1 MSNIFKCNIKS
12 IQDYVLVIILF
23 VFSLIDTCLDKSS
36 SKFFQKSCWDNI
48 EKEKF
53 AEKLFFSIIDK
64 MSLTLGIII
73 YLINKKILKND
84 LIDKIKNTVSSE
96 ETNQLSENLNPKP
109 IQIES
114 KYFSLLSISIIF
126 FFSLLIECYQ
136 YFNETNIAF
145 ESISYSMFTIFFVGN
160 ILFNKIYGK
169 SQLFSMLLCLFVSAG
184 FQIYYAIERDNSKM
198 YLFSLFVNLFIGL
211 KLMFLK
217 YLITTKLFNAFDLFA
232 FEGCMYFIVM
242 IFDLFLIICGN
253 GKFSYL
259 KEKLGNHYISHDGKV
274 NKHTYFYISR
284 NITNFFIHFIYFLLI
299 NFSNPNFYICSDII
313 SKGIYYITIRV
324 FLIIDGKK
332 KKDDIPVVCSLINY
346 IIITFASLIFCEI
359 LLIKGLKNDKVISK
373 DDLDIIKKNY
383 NQNIIQ
389 A

>member
-1 MSNIFKCNIKS
+1 
-12 IQDYVLVIILF
+12 
-23 VFSLIDTCLDKSS
+23 
-36 SKFFQKSCWDNI
+36 
-48 EKEKF
+48 
-53 AEKLFFSIIDK
+53 
-64 MSLTLGIII
+64 MSLSLGIIC
-73 YLINKKILKND
+73 YLVDKKLFKND
-84 LIDKIKNTVSSE
+84 LIDKIKNSVTSE
-96 ETNQLSENLNPKP
+96 DSLQLTETLKKKP

-114 KYFSLLSISIIF
+114 KYFSIISLSIIF
-126 FFSLLIECYQ
+126 MISLLIECFQ
-136 YFNETNIAF
+136 YFNEINIPF
-145 ESISYSMFTIFFVGN
+145 ESISYAMITIFFIGN
-160 ILFNKIYGK
+160 IFFSNIYGMC
-169 SQLFSMLLCLFVSAG
+169 QLYSMCLCVLVTFG
-184 FQIYYAIERDNSKM
+184 IQIYYLIDKHKTKM
-198 YLFSLFVNLFIGL
+198 YVFSFIVNLFIGL

-313 SKGIYYITIRV
+313 SKGIYYITIRI

-373 DDLDIIKKNY
+373 DDLEIIKKNY

>member
-1 MSNIFKCNIKS
+1 
-12 IQDYVLVIILF
+12 
-23 VFSLIDTCLDKSS
+23 
-36 SKFFQKSCWDNI
+36 
-48 EKEKF
+48 
-53 AEKLFFSIIDK
+53 
-64 MSLTLGIII
+64 
-73 YLINKKILKND
+73 
-84 LIDKIKNTVSSE
+84 
-96 ETNQLSENLNPKP
+96 
-109 IQIES
+109 
-114 KYFSLLSISIIF
+114 
-126 FFSLLIECYQ
+126 
-136 YFNETNIAF
+136 
-145 ESISYSMFTIFFVGN
+145 
-160 ILFNKIYGK
+160 
-169 SQLFSMLLCLFVSAG
+169 
-184 FQIYYAIERDNSKM
+184 
-198 YLFSLFVNLFIGL
+198 
-211 KLMFLK
+211 
-217 YLITTKLFNAFDLFA
+217 
-232 FEGCMYFIVM
+232 M

-313 SKGIYYITIRV
+313 SKGIYYITIRI

-359 LLIKGLKNDKVISK
+359 LLIKGLKNDKVITK